1 MKLRQVATSLFV
13 ERWEDGLEYQSEQ
26 ETTATPV
33 WKKEAVRQR
42 MRFCYK
48 EQEKVDVT
56 LWSFGSREK
65 IYGMI
70 QYLWSEVNGRH
81 EHKAPIGSLGFP
93 LEF

>member
-13 ERWEDGLEYQSEQ
+13 ERWEEGLEYQSEQ

-33 WKKEAVRQR
+33 WKKEAMRQR

-56 LWSFGSREK
+56 L
-65 IYGMI
+65 
-70 QYLWSEVNGRH
+70 
-81 EHKAPIGSLGFP
+81 
-93 LEF
+93 